1 MSYRSALNLTISRRQ
16 TKLYAEK
23 GFDLQKWEALVDEA
37 NGYRREIKQIANEYD
52 VEWDEM
58 EDEKDERV
66 MEAMA
71 KVRRERKAEKKEK
84 DDEGDEE

>member
-1 MSYRSALNLTISRRQ
+1 MNLTISRRQ
-16 TKLYAEK
+16 TKLYADK

-66 MEAMA
+66 VEAMA
-71 KVRRERKAEKKEK
+71 KVRRERKKETK
-84 DDEGDEE
+84 EREDEGEEE

>member
-1 MSYRSALNLTISRRQ
+1 M
-16 TKLYAEK
+16 
-23 GFDLQKWEALVDEA
+23 QKWEALVDEA

-71 KVRRERKAEKKEK
+71 KVRRKRESERKDKEE
-84 DDEGDEE
+84 EGDD

>member
-71 KVRRERKAEKKEK
+71 KVRREKKEK
-84 DDEGDEE
+84 DEEGDEE